1 MQKQKFYILAHNP
14 NTLEEAEDFLKAGA
28 NALEPDICFDAETDD
43 RFFVSHGTLGSNPF
57 TREHSLVTYL
67 QGLERMLIDAGNGY
81 NLALIAFDIKTPA
94 FDINEF
100 VKVVFDNFS
109 SHPVC
114 SGVAILITVSSLS
127 DIGFLNAYDGTKAN
141 VGVGVDEEK
150 SARDVEAGFKNGAQ
164 KLITYAN
171 GSIVTDLKFGLFK
184 SIMTAKSLQARS
196 GGDGFKLVYTWV
208 LARESPIRSYLDL
221 HIDGIIVDVDVVPH
235 LIEILGD
242 EHFLPMYELAQTG
255 YNPFAQS
262 PPPTYLLTIRTRDA
276 SFAGTDVP
284 VRFTLQG
291 AAGVLESVLN
301 ADFRGVLEQGG
312 EDHLTLE
319 GEDIGGIISLTIAA
333 QGSGLNPGWLPES
346 ITLESRQLPA
356 PLTFHYGPDEWL
368 QLGHPITKTPD

>member
-14 NTLEEAEDFLKAGA
+14 NTLEEAEEFLKAGA
-28 NALEPDICFDAETDD
+28 NALEPDVCFDAETPD

-67 QGLERMLIDAGNGY
+67 QGLRRMLTDAGNGY
-81 NLALIAFDIKTPA
+81 NLALIAFDIKTPE

-100 VKVVFDNFS
+100 INVVFDNFS
-109 SHPVC
+109 AHPVC

-127 DIGFLNAYDGTKAN
+127 DIGFLNAFDQTKEN
-141 VGVGVDEEK
+141 VAVGVDEEK
-150 SARDVEAGFKNGAQ
+150 SAADVEAGFRSGGQ
-164 KLITYAN
+164 RRFTYAN
-171 GSIVTDLKFGLFK
+171 GSIVSDIKFGLFS
-184 SIMTAKSLQARS
+184 SIMRAKRLQARS

-208 LARESPIRSYLDL
+208 LARESPIRSFLDL

-235 LIEILGD
+235 LLKILSD
-242 EHFLPMYELAQTG
+242 EHFLPMYELAQNG

-262 PPPTYLLTIRTRDA
+262 PPPTYLLNIKTRAA

-291 AAGVLESVLN
+291 SAGVLESTLD
-301 ADFRGVLEQGG
+301 ADFRGVLERGG
-312 EDHLTLE
+312 EDFLTLE

-333 QGSGLNPGWLPES
+333 QGSGLNPGWLPET
-346 ITLESRQLPA
+346 ITLESSLLPA
-356 PLTFHYGPDEWL
+356 PLIFQYGADEWL
-368 QLGHPITKTPD
+368 MLGHAVTKTPV